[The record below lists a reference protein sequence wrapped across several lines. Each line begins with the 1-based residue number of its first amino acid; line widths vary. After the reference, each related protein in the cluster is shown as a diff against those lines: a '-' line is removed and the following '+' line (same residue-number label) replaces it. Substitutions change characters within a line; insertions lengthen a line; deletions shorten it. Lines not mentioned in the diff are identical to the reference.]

1 MPAKAAPSS
10 IHAILG
16 TDEGLVKEAALELSK
31 KLAPPD
37 NEFGLE
43 IVNGAADNADMA
55 AQVIGRTIEAIQT
68 LPFFGGDKVVWL
80 QGVNFLADTQTGKA
94 ESTLAAVEAFADY
107 LEKGIPPDVTL
118 IISAGDVDKRRSFYK
133 RLTKFA
139 KVVIHDR
146 LDMAREGWE
155 AAVMKHTADRARDM
169 NLKFA
174 DGALERFIQ
183 RVGSDTRLIDS
194 ELGKLSIYTGNR
206 AVTEED
212 VMALTAQNRPGFI
225 FDIGDAIGRRDLAA
239 TLRLIDFQLNRG
251 EHAIGLLLAAIV
263 PKMRRLLQFKDLIE
277 SHGVSIINHQKF
289 CSDIERLPTSVTD
302 RLPRTKEGKFNLYY
316 PFKNEVPQTRHFTLA
331 ELKDA
336 LAACLEANHRLVQ
349 TSLEPRLVLH
359 QLAARILVAKNE
371 SAPAKR

>member
-133 RLTKFA
+133 RLTKLA
-139 KVVIHDR
+139 KVVVHDR
-146 LDMAREGWE
+146 LEMAREGWE

-251 EHAIGLLLAAIV
+251 ENAIGLLLAAIV
-263 PKMRRLLQFKDLIE
+263 PKVRRLLQFKDLIDN
-277 SHGVSIINHQKF
+277 HGVSIRGSYNNF
-289 CSDIERLPTSVTD
+289 VIELDRLPASATD
-302 RLPRTKEGKFNLYY
+302 HLPRTKEGKFSLYY
-316 PFKNEVPQTRHFTLA
+316 AYNEAPQTRHFTLA